1 MKRIAVLSFKDNV
14 NVSKGLS
21 ELFEIHPDAV
31 ALIPV
36 IVMVLYLTLIRKSG
50 ALENL

>member
-1 MKRIAVLSFKDNV
+1 VVYQNFALDLPFSA
-14 NVSKGLS
+14 
-21 ELFEIHPDAV
+21 AV